1 MSVILHKLRPGLR
14 GKLAWFVGL
23 TLAALISVILAI
35 TIKQQED
42 ALSDRTLREV
52 TRYLSPV
59 EALTLEIDQT
69 AENLIRVEALR
80 LQVERRGPLASEDR
94 DYYATYFSRDALEGA
109 DEILR
114 ASIRASENGEPIDEA
129 RYNYLKN
136 LARGLA
142 VMPER
147 SGPYAMRRKALEES
161 LSAAVEYNNRIELA
175 FRGLDLRRYRAE
187 SINVYRWPRFDTALL
202 LAPAER
208 RAAPINDFLWGRE
221 AALKSAMDAIYT
233 PYYEGQRPLIA
244 PQQTRA
250 TVSGKNYL
258 LVSRTLFRNPEVSER
273 ALAVQK
279 ALNEQPAWRRY
290 AQDELR
296 FTREFAEL
304 AGKIRARLKFLKAAN
319 PPIPPY
325 ADAELRELFSAYGDR
340 TDERRALLDEFR
352 LAAIEKQDPRF
363 SALLEEL
370 RALRRELAGLNRR
383 ENAARVDQVATRI
396 GEIKQAIPDAEFN
409 AEERFA
415 DAFEFLRDAALYRA
429 ALIPYRADQ
438 DAYASY
444 VRAASDRR
452 DWQARWNY
460 LREWILSG
468 RTETSLNMRRAGWAL
483 PALTR
488 EEAQELMFA
497 LDATPAQALAERLL
511 FENTA
516 GFTRIL
522 VDPSDYERQLY
533 SERSRFADVAVSI
546 GARIFFLAFLISGFL
561 AGAIRQIIAGA
572 ARVGR
577 GDLSVKFAYKGRDE
591 LGDLA
596 QALNSMVSDL
606 KDREELRGELTAAE
620 EIQKRLIPDA
630 PPAGFEEDLSFGAF
644 YKAMHG
650 VGGDYFDY
658 VAAGP
663 REFVFCVADV
673 SNHGVGPAIVMTL
686 MRSQL
691 HAIVRR
697 GERNPL
703 QIVLELNERAYLDTP
718 ENIFITLFLGVYN
731 ADSGVIR
738 YVSCGHTPAF
748 IVNYKDGGVS
758 ALPTGGLPI
767 GAVDNDMF
775 RELVA
780 PAERRL
786 APGDLFF
793 QYTDGVTEAMNA
805 ADEQF
810 GEGRLKSLLGELH
823 RKKPSI
829 LVQAIA
835 EVVQAFSGK
844 RVLGE
849 GPTDLNDDI
858 AMLAFR
864 RLR

>member
-1 MSVILHKLRPGLR
+1 MSDFFHKFRPGLR

-35 TIKQQED
+35 AIKQQED

-69 AENLIRVEALR
+69 AENLVRVEALR
-80 LQVERRGPLASEDR
+80 LRIERRDR
-94 DYYATYFSRDALEGA
+94 AGSAGGDYYAEYFSPDALDGA
-109 DEILR
+109 DDILR
-114 ASIRASENGEPIDEA
+114 TSIRASEAGEPIDEA
-129 RYNYLKN
+129 GYSYLKN

-142 VMPER
+142 ALPER
-147 SGPYAMRRKALEES
+147 SGPYAMRRKELEEA

-233 PYYEGQRPLIA
+233 PYYEGRQPLIA

-279 ALNEQPAWRRY
+279 ALNEEPAWRRY

-296 FTREFAEL
+296 FTRQFAEL
-304 AGKIRARLKFLKAAN
+304 AGKIRARLKLLKAAN
-319 PPIPPY
+319 PPVPPY
-325 ADAELRELFSAYGDR
+325 ADSELRDLFSAYADR
-340 TDERRALLDEFR
+340 TDDRRALLAEFR
-352 LAAIEKQDPRF
+352 LAA
-363 SALLEEL
+363 
-370 RALRRELAGLNRR
+370 
-383 ENAARVDQVATRI
+383 
-396 GEIKQAIPDAEFN
+396 AEFKS
-409 AEERFA
+409 EERTA
-415 DAFEFLRDAALYRA
+415 DAFEFLREAALYNA

-438 DAYASY
+438 NAYASY
-444 VRAASDRR
+444 MRAASDRR
-452 DWQARWNY
+452 DWQARWTY

-468 RTETSLNMRRAGWAL
+468 RTETRLNTRRAGWAL

-488 EEAQELMFA
+488 EEAQELMFE
-497 LDATPAQALAERLL
+497 LDSTPARTLAQRLL

-596 QALNSMVSDL
+596 LALNSMVSDL

-630 PPAGFEEDLSFGAF
+630 PPAGFDEDLSFGAF

-703 QIVLELNERAYLDTP
+703 EIALELNERAYLDTP

-748 IVNYKDGGVS
+748 IVNYKDGGVT

-767 GAVDNDMF
+767 GAVDNAMF
-775 RELVA
+775 RELIA
-780 PAERRL
+780 PDERRL

-805 ADEQF
+805 ADEQY
-810 GEGRLKSLLGELH
+810 GEGRLKALLGELH
-823 RKKPSI
+823 RKKPSV
-829 LVQAIA
+829 LVQAVA
-835 EVVQAFSGK
+835 EAVQAFSGK